1 MAEKSGEKCRIIVIK
16 NREDYMGKI
25 EFEDLFELVKE
36 MEAGAKDK
44 SRTIKDISNEK
55 VKEMVRQES
64 KQAIDLGVTSAIS
77 TTVATSTL
85 VGTIGGAGSGIIST
99 GISAMGITAMSAT
112 GGAAAGGTVGSAIP
126 VVGVIVG
133 AVIGAGIGVAV
144 GEHINKEKEQK
155 KERLMQEVLS
165 KQNTIIR
172 SLERELDALKKN
184 YGEAVKQNDRYKYII
199 GILMANE
206 ELKKFA

>member
-1 MAEKSGEKCRIIVIK
+1 MS
-16 NREDYMGKI
+16 KI

-36 MEAGAKDK
+36 MEIGAKDK
-44 SRTIKDISNEK
+44 TRTIKSISNKK
-55 VKEMVRQES
+55 VKEIISQES

-77 TTVATSTL
+77 TAVATSTL
-85 VGTIGGAGSGIIST
+85 IGTIGGAGSGIVST

-112 GGAAAGGTVGSAIP
+112 GGAVAGGTVGSALP
-126 VVGVIVG
+126 
-133 AVIGAGIGVAV
+133 VIGTIVGVAV
-144 GEHINKEKEQK
+144 GVGVGLVVGEHVKKEQEQE

-172 SLERELDALKKN
+172 SLEGELEVLKRK
-184 YGEAVKQNDRYKYII
+184 YGEAVKHNDRYKYII

-206 ELKKFA
+206 ELKKSA